1 MKTRSLQS
9 LFLLFTLALVSIVNA
24 QIPAN
29 YYVDAHGKE
38 KAELKTA
45 LHQIIRDP
53 CDVLP
58 YGWGDG
64 CLGQQFVN
72 TDNRGDGRVWDMYSD
87 KNRYFPT
94 YGVNIEHSLP
104 KSWWGVSDETADNW
118 IGNVKAYRDL
128 HHLVP
133 SDTAANTAKS
143 NYAYGEVEGDIPF
156 SDRGWII
163 PFNNNVSKVGTV
175 KSSIGYS
182 EMFVFEPA
190 DQYKGD
196 FARMVMYVVTCYED
210 LSDRWRSLGIRS
222 MLEKNTYPV
231 LSTAAQRLLLK
242 WHRMDPVDQKE
253 IDRNN
258 AVYAIQHNRNP
269 FIDFK
274 NLPEYIWGDSVQY
287 AFSLKTT
294 LKSSEFDGALPDLPD
309 VTDPSESG
317 TMLSNSFMDGLAPF
331 LPISVLGPQ
340 VWISDA
346 TFGAKIS
353 GFSSGSS
360 VANEDWLVS
369 PVLDFSKVQS
379 AVLKFTHVCNKG
391 SVSNVKT
398 NHTLWYSTT
407 YSGSGEIVSG
417 EWTQLPIPSYSSGT
431 SWNDWVTPQIILPSE
446 LNGQKKVSLAFK
458 YLSSNSESAT
468 WQVKDLSLEVTRSS
482 GVVNESIDA
491 PVNIWVDNNGVLHVR
506 SISKI
511 GLVRVWDMSSRNIYE
526 QNESSSDVEISL
538 PEKGVY
544 LVQVVSPE
552 GKLALQKVIR

>member
-1 MKTRSLQS
+1 MKKNISC
-9 LFLLFTLALVSIVNA
+9 LLFFILALFCVTILNA
-24 QIPAN
+24 QIPVN
-29 YYVDAHGKE
+29 YYINAHGKG

-45 LHQIIRDP
+45 LHLIIREP

-58 YGWGDG
+58 YGWGYG
-64 CLGQQFVN
+64 CLGKQFVN

-87 KNRYFPT
+87 KDRYFPNT

-104 KSWWGVSDETADNW
+104 KSWWGISDETSDNW
-118 IGNVKAYRDL
+118 IGNVKAYQDL

-182 EMFVFEPA
+182 ETIVFEPA

-196 FARMVMYVVTCYED
+196 FARMIMYVVTCYED
-210 LSDRWRSLGIRS
+210 LSDRWRSRGIWS

-231 LSTAAQRLLLK
+231 LTSAAQRLLLK
-242 WHRMDPVDQKE
+242 WHRMDPVDKKE

-294 LKSSEFDGALPDLPD
+294 LKSSEFDDILPELPD
-309 VTDPSESG
+309 VADPDESG
-317 TMLSNSFMDGLAPF
+317 TILSNSFKDGLAPF
-331 LPISVLGPQ
+331 LPISVLGSQ
-340 VWISDA
+340 GWISDA
-346 TFGAKIS
+346 VYGAKIS
-353 GFSSGSS
+353 GYSGSS

-391 SVSNVKT
+391 SVTNLKM
-398 NHTLWYSTT
+398 NHTLWYSASYLGT
-407 YSGSGEIVSG
+407 GEINPG
-417 EWTQLPIPSYSSGT
+417 EWTQLSIPSYSSGT

-446 LNGQKKVSLAFK
+446 LNGQKKVSFAFR

-468 WQVKDLSLEVTRSS
+468 WQVKDLSLEVIRAS
-482 GVVNESIDA
+482 GVEESRVDV
-491 PVNIWVDNNGVLHVR
+491 PVNVFIDNNGLLHIYGIR
-506 SISKI
+506 KI
-511 GLVRVWDMSSRNIYE
+511 GSVRVWNINGQNIYSRNV
-526 QNESSSDVEISL
+526 SSSEVEIKLSG
-538 PEKGVY
+538 KGVY
-544 LVQVVSPE
+544 LVHIISPK
-552 GKLALQKVIR
+552 GKSTIQKVVW